1 MTPFSKSCRFSTLVA
16 ALSLCALA
24 SPAVDAA
31 SDLASG
37 SAKGSL
43 IFDDTTVALTYAG
56 AFVDQK
62 DERKPVIL
70 LLSDKKLPT
79 EKWKTEFDML
89 FDESKFNGIVF
100 FLDKEGKVFRTDVHM
115 KDKQTG
121 VSGLFDLKL
130 DNPASKELTGSATAT
145 EGRSDKLDVAFHATL
160 K

>member
-1 MTPFSKSCRFSTLVA
+1 MTPFPKSFRFSTLVA
-16 ALSLCALA
+16 VLALWALA

-43 IFDDTTVALTYAG
+43 TFDDTTTALTYAS

-79 EKWKTEFDML
+79 EKWKSEFGMM
-89 FDESKFNGIVF
+89 FDGLEVNGVVF
-100 FLDKEGKVFRTDVHM
+100 FLDKEGTVFRAPTC
-115 KDKQTG
+115 T
-121 VSGLFDLKL
+121 
-130 DNPASKELTGSATAT
+130 
-145 EGRSDKLDVAFHATL
+145 
-160 K
+160 

>member
-1 MTPFSKSCRFSTLVA
+1 MTPFPKSFRFSTLVA
-16 ALSLCALA
+16 ALALCALA

-31 SDLASG
+31 SDLANG

-43 IFDDTTVALTYAG
+43 TFDDTTAALTYAA

-89 FDESKFNGIVF
+89 FDGSKFNGIVF

-115 KDKQTG
+115 KGRQTG
-121 VSGLFDLKL
+121 VSGLFELKL

>member
-1 MTPFSKSCRFSTLVA
+1 MTPFPKPCRFSTLVA
-16 ALSLCALA
+16 ALALCALA

-31 SDLASG
+31 SDLANG

-43 IFDDTTVALTYAG
+43 TFDDTTVALTYAA

-115 KDKQTG
+115 KGRQTG

-145 EGRSDKLDVAFHATL
+145 ERRSDKLDVAFHATL